1 MSIYD
6 CSIIDLVKA
15 MIEHVVMDFYVVFS
29 IVGNDLKIIEKEANS
44 VDSIQNVVKI
54 LDDFQVEVAIFIVK
68 NDYQKTRVCKG

>member
-1 MSIYD
+1 
-6 CSIIDLVKA
+6 
-15 MIEHVVMDFYVVFS
+15 MIEHAVMDFYVVFS